1 MFKLAVA
8 SLLLLGACGPIQQEA
23 ANVLVFK
30 SPAGYAELRF
40 NTVNQEVWARAPV
53 STPAVCEGDS
63 TNIELTVEVRGA
75 SSLTLHQGVEF
86 LYVEEAH
93 ESGMTEMLVFRGIND
108 TQIEMYIGVI
118 APNLPC
124 SETVI
129 ANYYVL
135 ELQQ

>member
-23 ANVLVFK
+23 SNILVFK
-30 SPAGYAELRF
+30 SPGGYAELRL
-40 NTVNQEVWARAPV
+40 NVVNGEVWARAPV

-75 SSLTLHQGVEF
+75 SSLTLHDGKQF

-93 ESGMTEMLVFRGIND
+93 ESGMTEMLVFRGVSE
-108 TQIEMYIGVI
+108 TKIELYIGVI

-129 ANYYVL
+129 SNYYIL

>member
-23 ANVLVFK
+23 
-30 SPAGYAELRF
+30 
-40 NTVNQEVWARAPV
+40 WARAPV